1 MGAEERPPEEP
12 SAEAIG
18 LGTTSPTFA
27 HDGPEAEPAATTA
40 AAGGDATRRTRGRT
54 GTKRS
59 RRRRQRS
66 PLPDRWRRHGAAP
79 ARGGSTDF
87 TTHAAPSQRRP
98 TRPSGQRRAAVRPGL
113 VRDRRHE
120 GGPAHLSR
128 SDLVRLRGL
137 EPRTCGL
144 RVRCSAIELE
154 AHREVYAKVDV
165 PPPAR
170 TSQGRR
176 SKEASTRSAPQNPSA
191 PSPTASTGAGAAPRQ
206 LASAA
211 AWQMHFLVLSPGPG
225 PTRPRARGLATT
237 ARGEPRRLAIVLAV
251 LESAAEQT
259 FV

>member
-120 GGPAHLSR
+120 GGPAHLSPPGQTAIGGQTAR
-128 SDLVRLRGL
+128 SGRYRGQVLVNGS
-137 EPRTCGL
+137 T
-144 RVRCSAIELE
+144 
-154 AHREVYAKVDV
+154 REVGGRSAWMSRWGCSMQGG
-165 PPPAR
+165 PCTAR
-170 TSQGRR
+170 TATG
-176 SKEASTRSAPQNPSA
+176 T
-191 PSPTASTGAGAAPRQ
+191 PTSSGD
-206 LASAA
+206 
-211 AWQMHFLVLSPGPG
+211 
-225 PTRPRARGLATT
+225 
-237 ARGEPRRLAIVLAV
+237 AV
-251 LESAAEQT
+251 AE
-259 FV
+259 